1 MNSSGKLQFY
11 REKAPDC
18 HGPLLSQESKKSKKR
33 AFEESEQEQSAP
45 PQPAKQKCVC
55 LAVEDWDLLNSY

>member
-33 AFEESEQEQSAP
+33 AFEESEEEQSS
-45 PQPAKQKCVC
+45 PQSAKQKCMC
-55 LAVEDWDLLNSY
+55 LTVEDWDLLNSY

>member
-33 AFEESEQEQSAP
+33 AFEESEQEQSTP